1 MLLNPS
7 VDWSAI
13 AAALI
18 GIVPATLAA
27 LAGIWARG
35 ARSEAAAARV
45 QATAAN
51 QAVNDVG
58 PGEPKLREMVSDTN
72 SAVLGLQGQVM
83 HLNDSLSGLQS
94 EVRNIQADRSAEAR
108 ERLTRQASH
117 DRDHASTREALA
129 RIDARLAA
137 YAPVVEQ
144 WIATHPEIR
153 PTDALDPDDDG
164 GQT

>member
-1 MLLNPS
+1 MILAQS
-7 VDWSAI
+7 DWTAVAV
-13 AAALI
+13 AAI
-18 GIVPATLAA
+18 GIIPAALAA
-27 LAGIWARG
+27 LAGVWARG
-35 ARSEAAAARV
+35 ARTEAAAARV

-94 EVRNIQADRSAEAR
+94 EVRSIQADRSAEAR
-108 ERLTRQASH
+108 ERITRQASH
-117 DRDHASTREALA
+117 DRDHASTRESLA

-144 WIATHPEIR
+144 WIATHPEFR
-153 PTDALDPDDDG
+153 QGDAALDPDDDG